1 MSTGRK
7 ETRMTFDPP
16 LSINQTASALN
27 ISRTAVYEILA
38 RGEMTA
44 VKLNGKTLI
53 RSTEV
58 ERYFRSLPK
67 AKFAPVHATAT
78 PVTA

>member
-1 MSTGRK
+1 MMK
-7 ETRMTFDPP
+7 FDPP
-16 LSINQTASALN
+16 LSILQTASALN

-53 RSTEV
+53 RSTEA
-58 ERYFRSLPK
+58 ERYFKSLPR
-67 AKFAPVHATAT
+67 AKFAPVRAGAAT
-78 PVTA
+78 PQATPLSA

>member
-1 MSTGRK
+1 MR
-7 ETRMTFDPP
+7 FDPP
-16 LSINQTASALN
+16 LSIIQAAAALN

-44 VKLNGKTLI
+44 VKSHGKTLI

-58 ERYFRSLPK
+58 ERYFDSLPK
-67 AKFAPVHATAT
+67 AKFAPMSVAS
-78 PVTA
+78 

>member
-1 MSTGRK
+1 
-7 ETRMTFDPP
+7 MTFDPP
-16 LSINQTASALN
+16 FSINQVAAALN

-44 VKLNGKTLI
+44 VKLNGKTLV

-58 ERYFRSLPK
+58 ERYFESLC
-67 AKFAPVHATAT
+67 ALICT
-78 PVTA
+78 PRTEAHSS

>member
-1 MSTGRK
+1 MR
-7 ETRMTFDPP
+7 FDPP
-16 LSINQTASALN
+16 LSIIQAAAALN

-53 RSTEV
+53 RSTEHCGKPDAFQPPLFIQAIQ
-58 ERYFRSLPK
+58 RLY
-67 AKFAPVHATAT
+67 
-78 PVTA
+78 

>member
-1 MSTGRK
+1 V
-7 ETRMTFDPP
+7 TFDPP

-38 RGEMTA
+38 RGEMIA

-53 RSTEV
+53 RTTQV
-58 ERYFRSLPK
+58 ERYFDSLPK
-67 AKFAPVHATAT
+67 AKFASAQ
-78 PVTA
+78 PVTVTA

>member
-1 MSTGRK
+1 MK
-7 ETRMTFDPP
+7 FDAP

-58 ERYFRSLPK
+58 ERYFESLP
-67 AKFAPVHATAT
+67 
-78 PVTA
+78 